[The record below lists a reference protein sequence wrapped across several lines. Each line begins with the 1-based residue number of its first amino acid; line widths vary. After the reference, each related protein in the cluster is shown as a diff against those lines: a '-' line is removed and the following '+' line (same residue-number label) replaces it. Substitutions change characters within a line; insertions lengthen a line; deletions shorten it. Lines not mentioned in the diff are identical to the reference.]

1 MTLFSTIFITLDT
14 FLLSLLGFLIDEIPR
29 YALKKE
35 EGQKQSS
42 RGVPRKRCSENMQQ
56 IYWRTPMQKSDFN
69 KVAKQLYWNHTSPWV
84 LSCKFAAYFQNTF
97 SNEHLWVA
105 ASGKIIHEVSNWE
118 NSYIGITKLA
128 YKRRFGGR

>member
-56 IYWRTPMQKSDFN
+56 IYWRTPMQKSHFN
-69 KVAKQLYWNHTSPWV
+69 KVAKQLY
-84 LSCKFAAYFQNTF
+84 
-97 SNEHLWVA
+97 
-105 ASGKIIHEVSNWE
+105 
-118 NSYIGITKLA
+118 
-128 YKRRFGGR
+128 